1 MEEIENFDRDW
12 LNERYPF
19 DVAARDKSLETKVL
33 SDLRTN
39 ENLVLVDVGAGTGS
53 NTLYFVEKLPQSQ
66 HWWLVEQNEA
76 LRDATFRRLKDFA
89 AYHKYEFT
97 KKKHTVTIKTPT
109 KVIKVTVL
117 TDSLFNLAQLVPLK
131 KVDLVMANAV
141 FDLFTKVQLEK
152 WVALL
157 QQHQL
162 PFYTTLT
169 YQSMAFQPEDTFD
182 STFIDLYNQ
191 HMERPQE
198 SGRAMGKNAANHL
211 VALLQKNREVA
222 TAESTWHVESE
233 DIKMHYYL
241 LNFMENALDEM
252 NLSTSVANN
261 FERWVQRKKD
271 LIIMRQQRL
280 LIRHLDVYSPVY
292 K

>member
-1 MEEIENFDRDW
+1 MEETENFDRDW

-33 SDLRTN
+33 SDFRTK

-66 HWWLVEQNEA
+66 HWWLIEQNET
-76 LRDATFRRLKDFA
+76 LRDATFRRFKDFA
-89 AYHKYEFT
+89 AYHKYEFS
-97 KKKHTVTIKTPT
+97 KKKYTITIKTPS
-109 KVIKVTVL
+109 KVIKVTIL
-117 TDSLFNLAQLVPLK
+117 NDSLFNLAQLVPIG

-141 FDLFTKVQLEK
+141 FDLFTKTQLEN
-152 WVALL
+152 WVAIL
-157 QQHQL
+157 QDNQL

-182 STFIDLYNQ
+182 TTFIDLYNQ

-198 SGRAMGKNAANHL
+198 LGRAMGKNAANYL
-211 VALLQKNREVA
+211 VALLQKNQEVA

-241 LNFMENALDEM
+241 LNFMENALAEM
-252 NLSTSVANN
+252 DLSVSMSEN

-271 LIIMRQQRL
+271 SIMMRQQRL
-280 LIRHLDVYSPVY
+280 LIRHLDAYSPFY
-292 K
+292 E